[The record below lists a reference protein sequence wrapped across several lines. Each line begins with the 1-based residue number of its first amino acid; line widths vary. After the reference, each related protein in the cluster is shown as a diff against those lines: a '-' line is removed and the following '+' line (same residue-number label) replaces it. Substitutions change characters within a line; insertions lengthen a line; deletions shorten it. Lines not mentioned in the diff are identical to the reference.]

1 LGRSVLVLVQGRLA
15 RSLLVL
21 PDPPL
26 GLVGATIIAV
36 TEMLSEGKVA
46 ALDHR
51 HFSVVSSAHTAALTP
66 AMPLHELTAVTRN
79 TKDFG
84 SWGGPLSRPAFQP
97 LGVRAAPGV
106 TGSLRAKR

>member
-26 GLVGATIIAV
+26 GLVDATIIAV

-51 HFSVVSSAHTAALTP
+51 HFSVVRSAHTAALTLLP
-66 AMPLHELTAVTRN
+66 
-79 TKDFG
+79 
-84 SWGGPLSRPAFQP
+84 
-97 LGVRAAPGV
+97 
-106 TGSLRAKR
+106 